1 MMCRYSGGRG
11 WNNMAVK
18 VMHSNDL
25 KYSNKLSILKL
36 LRDGIISRADM
47 ASRLKLSRA
56 TVSSIVEELI
66 SSGFVSEIGFGKST
80 EQGGKKPVML
90 KLNVNAVFIAAVYFS
105 YNLVEVA
112 ITDLQGNIVAR
123 SKIEIDVSCS
133 CESQC
138 TIIVETIRNLIDSL
152 RKQGFCQPLMAGGIV
167 IKGLVDTECGELV
180 YSATLPGWNRV
191 PMTDFFEKELSIP
204 FYMEND
210 VRAVATFE
218 LERYRERKPK
228 VMMCVNAE
236 RGVGVGLAINEK
248 IYYGANSGVSAT
260 HMILDPHGP
269 LCSCGNHGCWDIMT
283 SVEVFAGKIH
293 EAGGDR
299 YLDLPYERIVQLYN
313 GNDAVVR
320 SVADEYIGYWM
331 SIGVQNAVNC
341 YNPDLVVLV
350 GEYFRDFPT
359 MRKKVENAI
368 HEMPNAA
375 ARNAEVVFS
384 DSEEDLFLKSAACI
398 VFLRFFSSAYHQNMI
413 ETIENSKNGKG
424 GCNEK

>member
-1 MMCRYSGGRG
+1 
-11 WNNMAVK
+11 
-18 VMHSNDL
+18 
-25 KYSNKLSILKL
+25 
-36 LRDGIISRADM
+36 
-47 ASRLKLSRA
+47 
-56 TVSSIVEELI
+56 
-66 SSGFVSEIGFGKST
+66 
-80 EQGGKKPVML
+80 
-90 KLNVNAVFIAAVYFS
+90 
-105 YNLVEVA
+105 
-112 ITDLQGNIVAR
+112 
-123 SKIEIDVSCS
+123 
-133 CESQC
+133 
-138 TIIVETIRNLIDSL
+138 
-152 RKQGFCQPLMAGGIV
+152 
-167 IKGLVDTECGELV
+167 
-180 YSATLPGWNRV
+180 
-191 PMTDFFEKELSIP
+191 
-204 FYMEND
+204 
-210 VRAVATFE
+210 
-218 LERYRERKPK
+218 
-228 VMMCVNAE
+228 MMCVNAE
-236 RGVGVGLAINEK
+236 HGVGVGLAINEK